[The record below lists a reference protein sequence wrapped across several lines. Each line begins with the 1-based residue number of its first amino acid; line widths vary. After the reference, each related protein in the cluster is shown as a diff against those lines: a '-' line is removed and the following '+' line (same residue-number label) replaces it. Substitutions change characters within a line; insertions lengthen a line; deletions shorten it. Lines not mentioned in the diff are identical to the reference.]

1 MPWTISFHEAALAEA
16 NALSAEIRA
25 KLNRMALL
33 IAEHGLDA
41 LPPKAAKPMADSL
54 WELRIKGKDGIARA
68 FYVTRSGQRLVIV
81 RVFVK
86 KTQKTPP
93 REIGLAQKRA
103 GEV

>member
-1 MPWTISFHEAALAEA
+1 
-16 NALSAEIRA
+16 
-25 KLNRMALL
+25 MALL

-41 LPPKAAKPMADSL
+41 LPPNAAKPIADRL

-93 REIGLAQKRA
+93 REIRLAQKRA